1 MGASGP
7 LHVRPGLVL
16 PGDELEVGYTR
27 SGGPGGQN
35 VNKLE
40 TCVLLR
46 FSVDASRVLRPE
58 QKERLHRVLGARLAE
73 GGTLLVRAQRF
84 RERHRNEE
92 DARERL
98 AELLDKALTV
108 PKSRKASRPS
118 RGSVQRRLDS
128 KRRRSSTKRAR
139 RGEDE

>member
-1 MGASGP
+1 MGASRP
-7 LHVRPGLVL
+7 LHVRPGLAL
-16 PGDELEVGYTR
+16 PGDELEVTYTR

-46 FSVDASRVLRPE
+46 FSVDASRALRVE
-58 QKERLHRVLGARLAE
+58 QKERLRSVLSSRLVEGA
-73 GGTLLVRAQRF
+73 TLLVRAQRF

-98 AELLDKALTV
+98 AELLDKALTI
-108 PKSRKASRPS
+108 PKSRRASRPS
-118 RGSVQRRLDS
+118 RGSVQRRLES